1 MHELSLAQSVVDIVE
16 NAAQANKV
24 SKVSKVQLAVGQL
37 AGVEM
42 QSFSQG
48 LKIASR
54 GTVMQDAEIEITRP
68 EGTAWCMDCAQT
80 VPLKKYGD
88 PCPLCG
94 GFRLTVNG
102 GTDFKVTG
110 IIVESEDE

>member
-1 MHELSLAQSVVDIVE
+1 MHELSLAQSVVGIVE

-24 SKVSKVQLAVGQL
+24 LKVSKVQLTVGKL

-42 QSFSQG
+42 QSFNQG

-68 EGTAWCMDCAQT
+68 DGTAWCMDCAQT

-94 GFRLTVNG
+94 GFKLTVNG

-110 IIVESEDE
+110 IIVESEEK

>member
-16 NAAQANKV
+16 NAARANKAN
-24 SKVSKVQLAVGQL
+24 KVSKVQLAVGKL

-42 QSFSQG
+42 QSFNQG

-54 GTVMQDAEIEITRP
+54 GTVMQDAEIEISRP
-68 EGTAWCMDCAQT
+68 EGSAWCMDCCQT
-80 VPLKKYGD
+80 VPLTRFGD
-88 PCPLCG
+88 PCPSCG

-110 IIVESEDE
+110 IIIETEDE